1 MIPWELGSTAY
12 VGNYLILINKVN
24 PKGAVRYEIAYS
36 AVVTCPTERYN
47 TLADVWNRLVTHL
60 GRYLR

>member
-1 MIPWELGSTAY
+1 MYINMIPWERGSTAY
-12 VGNYLILINKVN
+12 VGNYLIWLNKVN

-47 TLADVWNRLVTHL
+47 TTLADV
-60 GRYLR
+60 